1 MNRIETNRGRTARS
15 RAARMDGSALAR
27 LAFGVAAAC
36 AIALSPLAAKA
47 EYPDKPIR
55 MVIPFAAGGT
65 TDLLARAIGQH
76 LAQAWGQ
83 PVVSENRVGAN
94 GIIAAEMV
102 AKSPGDGYTLHLVAM
117 GHAINPLI
125 YKKIP
130 FDADKDFTPISL
142 IATFPQLVLVHPSV
156 PAQSL
161 KELIALAKKSPKGL
175 TYASGG
181 NGSSQHLAGA
191 LFTYMAGIDMNHIP
205 YKGGAPALMDV
216 LGGNVNMM
224 IIQPTSKEQITS
236 GQLRALAIS
245 SNKRSSNYPD
255 VPTVAEAGVPG
266 YQSVAWYGLVGP
278 KDMPPDV
285 LKKISD
291 EVAKASQTDAVK
303 KIIEAQGGDLVAGS
317 AKEFKDFIDAERKRY
332 AEIVKA
338 SGMQVN

>member
-303 KIIEAQGGDLVAGS
+303 KIIEAQGGDLVASS

-332 AEIVKA
+332 TEIVKA

>member
-156 PAQSL
+156 PANSL

-317 AKEFKDFIDAERKRY
+317 AKEFKDFIDAERNRY
-332 AEIVKA
+332 ADIVKA